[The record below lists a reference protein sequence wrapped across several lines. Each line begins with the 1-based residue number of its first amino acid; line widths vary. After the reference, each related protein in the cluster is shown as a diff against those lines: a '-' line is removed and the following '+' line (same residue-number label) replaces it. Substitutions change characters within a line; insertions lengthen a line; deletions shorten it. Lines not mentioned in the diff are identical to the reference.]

1 MLKIDKNGKRFY
13 QINKNIKQYSDCV
26 ICTGKQ
32 AVLQYLK
39 NFAECKWSIRDDF
52 CDTYTYNL
60 EKTLKLMCENTLNY
74 SKIYYNEI
82 VVQKINKKTYHI
94 FGY

>member
-1 MLKIDKNGKRFY
+1 MLKIDKNGKEFLLVS
-13 QINKNIKQYSDCV
+13 KNIKHYSDYTQA
-26 ICTGKQ
+26 IGKQ

-39 NFAECKWSIRDDF
+39 NFTECKWSINNDF
-52 CDTYTYNL
+52 GDIYTYNL
-60 EKTLKLMCENTLNY
+60 EKALKLMCEDTLNY

-94 FGY
+94 YGY